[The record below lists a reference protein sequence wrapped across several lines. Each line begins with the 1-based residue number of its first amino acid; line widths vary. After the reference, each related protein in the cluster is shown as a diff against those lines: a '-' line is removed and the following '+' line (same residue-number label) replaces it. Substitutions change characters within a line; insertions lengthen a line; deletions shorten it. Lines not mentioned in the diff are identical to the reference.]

1 MLADPLSSFSLIK
14 GMEERRSTTHQSQQ
28 HEPTRRRRLILRSQN
43 KQLLLFHNSLQQS
56 KWMRIKPRRRRRTPP
71 TTLIEFLK
79 HLQGIRNNVICLNK
93 STLLLWKPVA
103 VPLPSAAASGL
114 VSSSLPFLSI
124 HFGDRSLGLSLSVG
138 GGGVSSEFWTVYGT
152 FLQLLPT
159 SH

>member
-1 MLADPLSSFSLIK
+1 
-14 GMEERRSTTHQSQQ
+14 
-28 HEPTRRRRLILRSQN
+28 
-43 KQLLLFHNSLQQS
+43 
-56 KWMRIKPRRRRRTPP
+56 MRIKPRRRRRTPP

-103 VPLPSAAASGL
+103 VPLPSAAASDL
-114 VSSSLPFLSI
+114 VSSSLPFLSF

-159 SH
+159 SHLKSAEVLQEADGFCFESSKAISNTTDNFILESESVSNNILFLICFWN

>member
-1 MLADPLSSFSLIK
+1 MK
-14 GMEERRSTTHQSQQ
+14 ERRSTTHQSQQ

-56 KWMRIKPRRRRRTPP
+56 KWMRIKPRRRRTPP

-103 VPLPSAAASGL
+103 VPLPSAAASDL
-114 VSSSLPFLSI
+114 VSSSLPFLSF